1 MATEFQVIS
10 ATIEVEDH
18 PPITTY
24 GIEAVGDTNICR
36 VEDISSDKDTVQSL
50 CALLQER
57 DLSPLHLPDVVHDF
71 LNR

>member
-1 MATEFQVIS
+1 MPTKFQVIS

-24 GIEAVGDTNICR
+24 GIAAVGEADTCR
-36 VEDISSDKDTVQSL
+36 VHDISSDKDTVQSL
-50 CALLQER
+50 CTLLQER

-71 LNR
+71 LNQ